1 MDFPIPPEFWW
12 STDNLSASIFLQGV
26 DQKILPCGQ
35 EGLTVLKSILPCW
48 WWKNEQCSPNTT
60 LIQDEHSSDFDWS
73 HVRVY
78 RHQKAVSTNISKWK
92 EQNICRRRKNT
103 EICWATTPALN
114 TTLIKM
120 RNPVRGVVL
129 LEAPVSH
136 IPTLTS
142 LIKNFNHNTQP
153 LKSLVCS
160 QQSGKCWRETFE
172 LFLLSNISKAIS
184 VNTSLSDFDWSHVR
198 VYRHQKAVSIN
209 ISKWK
214 EQNLINIC
222 RRRKKHLST
231 LGLGFQ
237 IKEAT

>member
-1 MDFPIPPEFWW
+1 MNSVHRTPLWFKMSTLLILTEAMSEFIDIKRLYPQT
-12 STDNLSASIFLQGV
+12 SVNG
-26 DQKILPCGQ
+26 
-35 EGLTVLKSILPCW
+35 KSRTFAEEE
-48 WWKNEQCSPNTT
+48 KT
-60 LIQDEHSSDFDWS
+60 
-73 HVRVY
+73 
-78 RHQKAVSTNISKWK
+78 
-92 EQNICRRRKNT
+92 RRSVGPRRQH
-103 EICWATTPALN
+103 WTPLWF
-114 TTLIKM
+114 KM

-214 EQNLINIC
+214 EQNFINIC

-237 IKEAT
+237 IKEARVDHG